1 MTKMR
6 KSRKTKG
13 GMNFFRSLFNTDPSV
28 AIKKVEKS
36 ITEKKKEL
44 KELEDK
50 LNILLNPPKKLN
62 VAPVGATQQNATQQ
76 NATQQ
81 NATSIPIG
89 NQGVNVKPA
98 GPPSSH
104 LGIISSGTQETP
116 IKPLGTH
123 IGGKKTRRKYKR

>member
-13 GMNFFRSLFNTDPSV
+13 GMNFFRSLFKTDPSV

-62 VAPVGATQQNATQQ
+62 VAPAGVTQQNASQQ
-76 NATQQ
+76 T
-81 NATSIPIG
+81 IPIVK
-89 NQGVNVKPA
+89 QGVNVTPA
-98 GPPSSH
+98 GQPSSQ
-104 LGIISSGTQETP
+104 LGMTPSGNQGSTINPSSQ
-116 IKPLGTH
+116 PLGTH

>member
-1 MTKMR
+1 MR

-50 LNILLNPPKKLN
+50 LDKLIATG
-62 VAPVGATQQNATQQ
+62 VLRSLFLFFFSPV
-76 NATQQ
+76 
-81 NATSIPIG
+81 
-89 NQGVNVKPA
+89 K
-98 GPPSSH
+98 
-104 LGIISSGTQETP
+104 LGS
-116 IKPLGTH
+116 PLT
-123 IGGKKTRRKYKR
+123 